1 MTHQDRPLGRTKG
14 EKIIKLLP
22 WVILLA
28 QYVWFIVFYY
38 MNGTHY
44 LDSDTSSGMVL
55 ANILNQEG
63 SWVLSGNWYYGSELP
78 ILSTQYVNKIALLLF
93 SDWHMARTFSI
104 AVHML
109 LLFAAYFF
117 FARQAGMKNLG
128 VWAAVLMFCPF
139 SGLYSWVMLVSSM
152 YIPQLILCFVSLGL
166 VLAAAKLA
174 GRRRI
179 ALSLVVSAAV
189 LALAL
194 LSGMSG
200 IRQILLLYAPF
211 AVAACLMLLVRK
223 ASQAA
228 APASGAWRWT
238 DLIVPG
244 LAALLVVTALAGY
257 YLNVKALSRVYS
269 SDTYSDSALA
279 PFHLT
284 WFLDFLGSVTTIFG
298 YQNYVRIFSQAG
310 IQSLY
315 AIVWFGF
322 LMAMLAAGVYHRKR
336 LSAHQRLLLAY
347 AVASLALNV
356 AFGVL
361 SQRQDPRYLITP
373 AIFCVI
379 TADMVIHALPRPL
392 RLYRY
397 LAYAIMILGLSVTY
411 LHPNL
416 DFFPAKD
423 LKGLISATQ
432 WLRENGYTQGYA
444 PYWNSNVTTELSSGK
459 IEMWTL
465 NDSTNNDLWKNLQL
479 FDCLQQKDHLSRQP
493 EGKVFVILNEWE
505 YLQEPVPVYAREEYL
520 AYQGHDCYVFTYSSA
535 QELYSLVEPEA
546 GQPEE

>member
-1 MTHQDRPLGRTKG
+1 MC
-14 EKIIKLLP
+14 
-22 WVILLA
+22 
-28 QYVWFIVFYY
+28 
-38 MNGTHY
+38 
-44 LDSDTSSGMVL
+44 
-55 ANILNQEG
+55 
-63 SWVLSGNWYYGSELP
+63 
-78 ILSTQYVNKIALLLF
+78 
-93 SDWHMARTFSI
+93 
-104 AVHML
+104 
-109 LLFAAYFF
+109 
-117 FARQAGMKNLG
+117 
-128 VWAAVLMFCPF
+128 CPF
-139 SGLYSWVMLVSSM
+139 SGLYSWVMLVGSM

-166 VLAAAKLA
+166 ALAVAKLA
-174 GRRRI
+174 ERRRI
-179 ALSLVVSAAV
+179 ALSLVLSAAV
-189 LALAL
+189 LSLAL

-284 WFLDFLGSVTTIFG
+284 WFLDFLAALPPFSAT
-298 YQNYVRIFSQAG
+298 RIMCEFFPGRDPIA
-310 IQSLY
+310 IY

-379 TADMVIHALPRPL
+379 TADMVIHALPSP
-392 RLYRY
+392 
-397 LAYAIMILGLSVTY
+397 
-411 LHPNL
+411 
-416 DFFPAKD
+416 
-423 LKGLISATQ
+423 
-432 WLRENGYTQGYA
+432 
-444 PYWNSNVTTELSSGK
+444 
-459 IEMWTL
+459 
-465 NDSTNNDLWKNLQL
+465 
-479 FDCLQQKDHLSRQP
+479 
-493 EGKVFVILNEWE
+493 
-505 YLQEPVPVYAREEYL
+505 
-520 AYQGHDCYVFTYSSA
+520 
-535 QELYSLVEPEA
+535 
-546 GQPEE
+546 